1 MMDQA
6 AQFLRIVRSEVLES
20 IYLLAKRDCKIHLQ
34 AQGSRG
40 SRRNRILYL
49 IKPCPRI
56 NSGFQF
62 RRCFEKDQ
70 WTLLKNK
77 GERKMTAK
85 NGNRLQ
91 HHLTAVKEG
100 KRCFENAFESIARM
114 ILESEIEKV
123 VVNGR
128 TTYDFTIF
136 RTGKKHI
143 IGIYDEINSFVSFVK
158 DAAEGGSSKE
168 MAFVL
173 VGEPGNGKTFFV
185 EFLCSMYRSFLA
197 NEKNRKYT
205 FRFTNMDRLGS
216 YGKISTIESQTYEDP
231 MILAMNLFENP
242 DDNKT
247 FLAKQIG
254 FSDKEIEQLYDN
266 YRPLGAC
273 SGYMW
278 NDIINLADGNI
289 DEMLKHIEIIPVPMT
304 ESLGT
309 ITGKYPAKDK
319 ITSSAVDLL
328 GEESIQRLLHITDTN
343 NPYRFD
349 LRRGALA
356 RVAGGGIHFS
366 DEVFKNKKDLVQV
379 YLGVIQNRVIEIDG
393 YKWPIDTLIV
403 ATSNNSEFNRFL
415 SEKEEAP
422 IVDRCRICYVS
433 HNTNYKLQENLTSY
447 AIGNEAKTTLDRKD
461 LHRDPNLNYA
471 TSVAVVLTRLPRSEK
486 LTAIET
492 MKLSAGEVAGEKS
505 IKTLAEV
512 IDTLNQ
518 DPDITKRFGQKGLGQ
533 RNLGRA
539 IQLLIESSET
549 NEGRCM
555 FAYDIYKTL
564 ERVVLD
570 YVTEVND
577 RAKYLEDLKTAKGM
591 YRERIM
597 TEMFNAYMDEPFA
610 IRKDVMNYVNMIIG
624 IDAENLGPDKMWKYK
639 DPQTGELKA
648 LKVDER
654 YIKGVEERLG
664 LKTEEQRETFRTSIR
679 KIYGQKI
686 SVDPNYDFM
695 DNLELVKAVTDVRLK
710 SDIAGA
716 GSLIGALANR
726 TNEENQKLY
735 DRMIDTM
742 LNKLNYCK
750 TCAQKTIEYFCTQE
764 DEN

>member
-1 MMDQA
+1 MPKNSSTLHQH
-6 AQFLRIVRSEVLES
+6 
-20 IYLLAKRDCKIHLQ
+20 LA
-34 AQGSRG
+34 
-40 SRRNRILYL
+40 
-49 IKPCPRI
+49 
-56 NSGFQF
+56 
-62 RRCFEKDQ
+62 
-70 WTLLKNK
+70 
-77 GERKMTAK
+77 
-85 NGNRLQ
+85 
-91 HHLTAVKEG
+91 AVKDG
-100 KRCFENAFESIARM
+100 KLRFENAFQGVSRM
-114 ILESEIEKV
+114 ILEDKIEKV
-123 VVNGR
+123 VVNGK
-128 TTYDFTIF
+128 TTYDFKIF
-136 RTGKKHI
+136 RNGSKHV
-143 IGIYDEINSFVSFVK
+143 IGMYEEINSLVSYVK

-173 VGEPGNGKTFFV
+173 VGEPGNGKTFLV
-185 EFLCSMYRSFLA
+185 EFLGGRYRKFLA
-197 NEKNRKYT
+197 QEKNRKFT
-205 FRFTNMDRLGS
+205 FKFLNLDKVGD
-216 YGKISTIESQTYEDP
+216 YGKISTVESQTFEDP
-231 MILAMNLFENP
+231 MILAMNLF
-242 DDNKT
+242 DDSDKNKE

-254 FSDKEIEQLYDN
+254 FSDKDIEKLYEN

-273 SGYMW
+273 SGYIW
-278 NDIINLADGNI
+278 NDFQTHCDGNI
-289 DEMLKHIEIIPVPMT
+289 DEMLKFIEITPVPLT

-309 ITGKYPAKDK
+309 VTGKYPAKDK

-328 GEESIQRLLHITDTN
+328 GEESIQRLLHIADTN

-366 DEVFKNKKDLVQV
+366 DEIYKNKKDLVQV
-379 YLGVIQNRVIEIDG
+379 YLGVIQNRSIEIDG
-393 YKWPIDTLIV
+393 FKWPIYTLIV
-403 ATSNNSEFNRFL
+403 ATSNTSEFHRFL

-433 HNTNYKLQENLTSY
+433 HNTNYKLQNELTRY
-447 AIGNEAKTTLDRKD
+447 AIGSEGRTTLTREN
-461 LHRDPNLNYA
+461 LHQDPNLNYA
-471 TSVAVVLTRLPRSEK
+471 SSVAAVLSRLPRSEK
-486 LTAIET
+486 LTPVET
-492 MKLSAGEVAGEKS
+492 MKLAAGEVAGEKS

-518 DPDITKRFGQKGLGQ
+518 DPEIINRFGQKGLGQ

-555 FAYDIYKTL
+555 FAYDIFKAL
-564 ERVVLD
+564 ERIILD
-570 YVTEVND
+570 YVIEAND
-577 RAKYLEDLKTAKGM
+577 RAKYLEDLKTGKGL

-639 DPQTGELKA
+639 DPQNGELKA
-648 LKVDER
+648 LKIDER
-654 YIKGVEERLG
+654 YINSVEERLG
-664 LKTEEQRETFRTSIR
+664 LKTEEQRESFRTSIR

-686 SVDPNYDFM
+686 SVDPDYDFM

-710 SDIAGA
+710 SDISGA

-735 DRMIDTM
+735 DRMIETM
-742 LNKLNYCK
+742 LNKLGYCR

-764 DEN
+764 DEK

>member
-1 MMDQA
+1 MEETMKKSYTLTDHIMAVGQG
-6 AQFLRIVRSEVLES
+6 Q
-20 IYLLAKRDCKIHLQ
+20 KI
-34 AQGSRG
+34 
-40 SRRNRILYL
+40 
-49 IKPCPRI
+49 
-56 NSGFQF
+56 
-62 RRCFEKDQ
+62 
-70 WTLLKNK
+70 
-77 GERKMTAK
+77 
-85 NGNRLQ
+85 
-91 HHLTAVKEG
+91 
-100 KRCFENAFESIARM
+100 FENAFQSVARM
-114 ILESEIEKV
+114 ILENDIKKIT
-123 VVNGR
+123 VNGK
-128 TTYDFTIF
+128 TTYDFGIF
-136 RTGKKHI
+136 RKGQKQVV
-143 IGIYDEINSFVSFVK
+143 GLYEEINSFVSYVK

-168 MAFVL
+168 MAYVL

-185 EFLCSMYRSFLA
+185 EYLCANYRKFLSVDRNRRYSF
-197 NEKNRKYT
+197 K
-205 FRFTNMDRLGS
+205 FVNMDKLDD
-216 YGKISTIESQTYEDP
+216 YGRIKTIESQTYEDP
-231 MILAMNLFENP
+231 MILAMNLFEDP
-242 DDNKT
+242 DRSKD
-247 FLAKQIG
+247 FLTKFDC
-254 FSDKEIEQLYDN
+254 FSTEKINRLYEN

-273 SGYMW
+273 SSFIW
-278 NDIINLADGNI
+278 NNI
-289 DEMLKHIEIIPVPMT
+289 REFTGDDLDAMLGFIEIFPVPLS

-366 DEVFKNKKDLVQV
+366 DEIYKNKKDLVQV
-379 YLGVIQNRVIEIDG
+379 YLGVIQNRTIEIDG
-393 YKWPIDTLIV
+393 YKWPIDTLII

-422 IVDRCRICYVS
+422 IVDRCRISYIS
-433 HNTNYKLQENLTSY
+433 HNTNYKLQEKLTSY
-447 AIGNEAKTTLDRKD
+447 AIGSETKTTFNNEY
-461 LHRDPNLNYA
+461 LHQDPNLNYA
-471 TSVAVVLTRLPRSEK
+471 ASVAVVLTRLPHTEK
-486 LTAIET
+486 LTPIET
-492 MKLSAGEVAGEKS
+492 MKLAAGEVAGEKS

-518 DPDITKRFGQKGLGQ
+518 EADITKRFGQKGLGQ

-539 IQLLIESSET
+539 IQLLVESSET
-549 NEGRCM
+549 NEGQCM
-555 FAYDIYKTL
+555 FACDVFKTL
-564 ERVVLD
+564 ERVILD
-570 YVTEVND
+570 YVPDAND
-577 RAKYLEDLKTAKGM
+577 RTKYLDDIKTAKGL

-597 TEMFNAYMDEPFA
+597 TEMFNAYMDEPLA

-639 DPQTGELKA
+639 DPQNGELKA
-648 LKVDER
+648 LKIDER
-654 YIKGVEERLG
+654 YIKSVEERLG
-664 LKTEEQRETFRTSIR
+664 LKTQEQRESFRTTVR
-679 KIYGQKI
+679 KIYGQKM
-686 SVDPNYDFM
+686 SVEPEYDFM

-742 LNKLNYCK
+742 LTKLHYCK

-764 DEN
+764 DEQ

>member
-1 MMDQA
+1 MN
-6 AQFLRIVRSEVLES
+6 STS
-20 IYLLAKRDCKIHLQ
+20 IGTLQQHLA
-34 AQGSRG
+34 
-40 SRRNRILYL
+40 
-49 IKPCPRI
+49 
-56 NSGFQF
+56 
-62 RRCFEKDQ
+62 E
-70 WTLLKNK
+70 
-77 GERKMTAK
+77 
-85 NGNRLQ
+85 
-91 HHLTAVKEG
+91 VKEG
-100 KRCFENAFESIARM
+100 KRRFENAFQAVSRM
-114 ILESEIEKV
+114 IFEGGIEKV
-123 VVNGR
+123 VVNSR
-128 TTYDFTIF
+128 TTYDFSIF
-136 RTGKKHI
+136 RTGRKHPV
-143 IGIYDEINSFVSFVK
+143 GLYDEINSFVSFVK

-185 EFLCSMYRSFLA
+185 EYLCGKYRQFLSQ
-197 NEKNRKYT
+197 EGNRRYT
-205 FRFTNMDRLGS
+205 FRYVGMDRLGS
-216 YGKISTIESQTYEDP
+216 YGRIAVIESQTYEDP
-231 MILAMNLFENP
+231 LVLAMNLFSDP
-242 DDNKT
+242 DDNKK
-247 FLAKQIG
+247 FLAERAG
-254 FSDKEIEQLYDN
+254 FTDQEVETFFES

-278 NDIINLADGNI
+278 NDILNFTGGDL
-289 DEMLKHIEIIPVPMT
+289 DEALKFVEIIPVPLT

-309 ITGKYPAKDK
+309 VTGKYPAKDK

-356 RVAGGGIHFS
+356 RVAGGGIHFA
-366 DEVFKNKKDLVQV
+366 DEIYKNKKDLVQV
-379 YLGVIQNRVIEIDG
+379 YLGVIQNRTIEMDG

-403 ATSNNSEFNRFL
+403 ATSNNSEFNHFL

-422 IVDRCRICYVS
+422 IIDRCRICYVS
-433 HNTNYKLQENLTSY
+433 HNTHYRMQEQLTGY
-447 AIGNEAKTTLDRKD
+447 AIGGETKTTLTRED
-461 LHRDPNLNYA
+461 LHLDPNLNYA
-471 TSVAVVLTRLPRSEK
+471 VSVAVVLTRLPRSEK
-486 LTAIET
+486 LTPVET
-492 MKLSAGEVAGEKS
+492 LKLAAGEVAGEKS
-505 IKTLAEV
+505 MKTLAEV

-518 DPDITKRFGQKGLGQ
+518 DPDITKRFGQKGVGQ
-533 RNLGRA
+533 RNLGRTMQVLA
-539 IQLLIESSET
+539 ESSET

-555 FAYDIYKTL
+555 VAHDVFRAL

-570 YVTEVND
+570 YVTEAGD
-577 RAKYLEDLKTAKGM
+577 RAKYLEDLKIAKGL

-610 IRKDVMNYVNMIIG
+610 IRRDVMNYVNMIIG
-624 IDAENLGPDKMWKYK
+624 VDAENLGADKLWKYK
-639 DPQTGELKA
+639 DPQTGQLKA
-648 LKVDER
+648 LKIDER
-654 YIKGVEERLG
+654 YVRNIEDRLG
-664 LKTEEQRETFRTSIR
+664 LKTEEQRESFRTTIR

-686 SVDPNYDFM
+686 SVEPSYDFM

-742 LNKLNYCK
+742 LKKLGYCR

-764 DEN
+764 DEV

>member
-1 MMDQA
+1 M
-6 AQFLRIVRSEVLES
+6 
-20 IYLLAKRDCKIHLQ
+20 
-34 AQGSRG
+34 
-40 SRRNRILYL
+40 
-49 IKPCPRI
+49 
-56 NSGFQF
+56 
-62 RRCFEKDQ
+62 
-70 WTLLKNK
+70 
-77 GERKMTAK
+77 
-85 NGNRLQ
+85 
-91 HHLTAVKEG
+91 
-100 KRCFENAFESIARM
+100 
-114 ILESEIEKV
+114 
-123 VVNGR
+123 
-128 TTYDFTIF
+128 
-136 RTGKKHI
+136 
-143 IGIYDEINSFVSFVK
+143 YDEINSLVSFVK
-158 DAAEGGSSKE
+158 DASEGGSSRE

-173 VGEPGNGKTFFV
+173 VGEPGNGKTFLV
-185 EFLCSMYRSFLA
+185 EFLSAKYRKFLS
-197 NEKNRKYT
+197 EDKNRRYT
-205 FRFTNMDRLGS
+205 FKFLNMDKIGK
-216 YGKISTIESQTYEDP
+216 YGRITTIESQTYEDP
-231 MILAMNLFENP
+231 LVLAMNLFEAT
-242 DDNKT
+242 DDNKA

-254 FSDKEIEQLYDN
+254 FSDNEIEKLYDD
-266 YRPLGAC
+266 YRPMGAC
-273 SGYMW
+273 SGYIW
-278 NDIINLADGNI
+278 NDIMAFTNGNI
-289 DEMLKHIEIIPVPMT
+289 DEMLKFVEIIPVPLS

-309 ITGKYPAKDK
+309 VTGKYPAKDK

-328 GEESIQRLLHITDTN
+328 GEESIQRLLHISDTN

-366 DEVFKNKKDLVQV
+366 DEIYKNKKDLVQV

-403 ATSNNSEFNRFL
+403 ATSNNSEFHRFL

-422 IVDRCRICYVS
+422 IIDRCRICYVS
-433 HNTNYKLQENLTSY
+433 HNTNYKMQRDLTAY
-447 AIGNEAKTTLDRKD
+447 AIGSEARTTLTREY
-461 LHRDPNLNYA
+461 LHQDPNLNYS
-471 TSVAVVLTRLPRSEK
+471 TSVASVLTRLPRSEK
-486 LTAIET
+486 LTPVET
-492 MKLSAGEVAGEKS
+492 MKLAAGEVAGEKS

-518 DPDITKRFGQKGLGQ
+518 DPEIINRFGQKGLGQ

-549 NEGRCM
+549 NEGECM
-555 FAYDIYKTL
+555 FAYDVFKAL

-570 YVTEVND
+570 YVTEAND
-577 RAKYLEDLKTAKGM
+577 RAKYIEDLKTAKGL

-639 DPQTGELKA
+639 DPQTAELKA
-648 LKVDER
+648 LKIDER
-654 YIKGVEERLG
+654 YINSIEERLE
-664 LKTEEQRETFRTSIR
+664 LKTKEQCVAFRTSIR

-686 SVDPNYDFM
+686 SVDPDYDFM

-735 DRMIDTM
+735 DRMVNTM
-742 LNKLNYCK
+742 LSKLNYCK

-764 DEN
+764 DET

>member
-1 MMDQA
+1 MAGTKKTVDSNTGS
-6 AQFLRIVRSEVLES
+6 LGDH
-20 IYLLAKRDCKIHLQ
+20 LA
-34 AQGSRG
+34 
-40 SRRNRILYL
+40 
-49 IKPCPRI
+49 
-56 NSGFQF
+56 
-62 RRCFEKDQ
+62 
-70 WTLLKNK
+70 
-77 GERKMTAK
+77 
-85 NGNRLQ
+85 
-91 HHLTAVKEG
+91 AVKEG
-100 KRCFENAFESIARM
+100 RLRFENAFQGVTRM
-114 ILESEIEKV
+114 ILERELRKV
-123 VVNGR
+123 VVNGK
-128 TTYDFTIF
+128 TTYDFNIF
-136 RTGKKHI
+136 RAGDKHL
-143 IGIYDEINSFVSFVK
+143 IGLYEEINSFVSFVK

-185 EFLCSMYRSFLA
+185 DYLCTCYREFLRQ
-197 NEKNRKYT
+197 EQNRKFT
-205 FRFTNMDRLGS
+205 FRFTGLDRLGS
-216 YGKISTIESQTYEDP
+216 YGRITTIESQTYEDP
-231 MILAMNLFENP
+231 MILAMNLFDTRDESREH
-242 DDNKT
+242 
-247 FLAKQIG
+247 LAAAHG
-254 FSDKEIEQLYDN
+254 WSDEHVEQAFEN

-273 SGYMW
+273 SGYIW
-278 NDIINLADGNI
+278 NDLRTATDG
-289 DEMLKHIEIIPVPMT
+289 DLERMLSHVEIVPVPLT

-356 RVAGGGIHFS
+356 RVAGAGIHFS
-366 DEVFKNKKDLVQV
+366 DEIFKNKKDLVQV
-379 YLGVIQNRVIEIDG
+379 YLGVIQNRNIEIDG
-393 YKWPIDTLIV
+393 FKWPIDTLII

-415 SEKEEAP
+415 AEKEEAP

-433 HNTNYKLQENLTSY
+433 HNTNYRLQEDLTGY
-447 AIGNEAKTTLDRKD
+447 AIGSEAKTTLSSEE
-461 LHRDPNLNYA
+461 LHQDPNLNYA
-471 TSVAVVLTRLPRSEK
+471 ASVAAVLTRLQRAEK
-486 LTAIET
+486 LTPIEM
-492 MKLSAGEVAGEKS
+492 MKLAAGEVAGEKS

-512 IDTLNQ
+512 VDILNQ
-518 DPDITKRFGQKGLGQ
+518 DPDITRRFGQTGMGQ

-539 IQLLIESSET
+539 IQLLLASSET

-555 FAYDIYKTL
+555 FAFDIFGAL
-564 ERVVLD
+564 ERVTLD
-570 YVTEVND
+570 YVVDANN
-577 RAKYLEDLKTAKGM
+577 RAKYLEDLKTARGL

-597 TEMFNAYMDEPFA
+597 TEMFNAYMDEPYA

-624 IDAENLGPDKMWKYK
+624 VDAENLGPDKIWKYK

-648 LKVDER
+648 LKVDGR
-654 YIKGVEERLG
+654 FINSVEERMG
-664 LKTEEQRETFRTSIR
+664 LKTEETRETFRTSIR

-735 DRMIDTM
+735 DRMIRTM
-742 LNKLNYCK
+742 LDKLGYCT

>member
-1 MMDQA
+1 
-6 AQFLRIVRSEVLES
+6 
-20 IYLLAKRDCKIHLQ
+20 
-34 AQGSRG
+34 
-40 SRRNRILYL
+40 
-49 IKPCPRI
+49 
-56 NSGFQF
+56 
-62 RRCFEKDQ
+62 
-70 WTLLKNK
+70 
-77 GERKMTAK
+77 
-85 NGNRLQ
+85 
-91 HHLTAVKEG
+91 
-100 KRCFENAFESIARM
+100 M
-114 ILESEIEKV
+114 ILKSDIEKV
-123 VVNGR
+123 VVNGK
-128 TTYDFTIF
+128 TTYDFGIF
-136 RTGKKHI
+136 REGKKHL
-143 IGIYDEINSFVSFVK
+143 IGMYDEINSFVSFVK

-185 EFLCSMYRSFLA
+185 EFLCSKYRAFLSK
-197 NEKNRKYT
+197 EGNRKYT
-205 FRFTNMDRLGS
+205 FRFKNMDQHEG
-216 YGKISTIESQTYEDP
+216 YGKIKVIESQTYEDP
-231 MILAMNLFENP
+231 MILGLNLFEDPEANR
-242 DDNKT
+242 K
-247 FLAKQIG
+247 FLAEKAGFADEQI
-254 FSDKEIEQLYDN
+254 DALYEN

-273 SGYMW
+273 SGFIW
-278 NDIINLADGNI
+278 NDIRNKADGKI
-289 DEMLKHIEIIPVPMT
+289 DKMMEQVDVIPVPLS

-309 ITGKYPAKDK
+309 VTGKYPAKDK

-366 DEVFKNKKDLVQV
+366 DEIYKNKKDLVQV
-379 YLGVIQNRVIEIDG
+379 YLGVIQNRTIEIDG
-393 YKWPIDTLIV
+393 YKWPIDTLII

-415 SEKEEAP
+415 AEKEEAP

-433 HNTNYKLQENLTSY
+433 HNTNYKMQRDLTSY
-447 AIGNEAKTTLDRKD
+447 AIGSESKSTLTKEA
-461 LHRDPNLNYA
+461 LHQDPNLNYA
-471 TSVAVVLTRLPRSEK
+471 ASVAVVLSRLPRSEK
-486 LTAIET
+486 LTPVET
-492 MKLSAGEVAGEKS
+492 MKLAAGEVAGEKS

-518 DPDITKRFGQKGLGQ
+518 DPEITNRFGQKGLGQ
-533 RNLGRA
+533 RNLGRTV
-539 IQLLIESSET
+539 QLMVESSET

-555 FAYDIYKTL
+555 FAHDVFRCL

-570 YVTEVND
+570 YVSDAND
-577 RAKYLEDLKTAKGM
+577 RTKFLTDLKIAKGL

-597 TEMFNAYMDEPFA
+597 TEMFNAYMDEPLA

-624 IDAENLGPDKMWKYK
+624 IDAENLGADMMWKYK

-648 LKVDER
+648 MKIDER
-654 YIKGVEERLG
+654 FVRSVEERLG
-664 LKTEEQRETFRTSIR
+664 LKTEEQMESFRTSVR

-686 SVDPNYDFM
+686 STDPNYDFM

-735 DRMIDTM
+735 DRMVDTM
-742 LNKLNYCK
+742 LNKLNYCN

-764 DEN
+764 DEE

>member
-1 MMDQA
+1 M
-6 AQFLRIVRSEVLES
+6 SNS
-20 IYLLAKRDCKIHLQ
+20 NNNTLQ
-34 AQGSRG
+34 
-40 SRRNRILYL
+40 Y
-49 IKPCPRI
+49 
-56 NSGFQF
+56 
-62 RRCFEKDQ
+62 
-70 WTLLKNK
+70 
-77 GERKMTAK
+77 
-85 NGNRLQ
+85 
-91 HHLTAVKEG
+91 HLTALKEG
-100 KRCFENAFESIARM
+100 KRNFENTFNSVSRM
-114 ILESEIEKV
+114 VLESEIEKV
-123 VVNGR
+123 VVNGK
-128 TTYDFTIF
+128 TTYDFSIF

-143 IGIYDEINSFVSFVK
+143 IGMYDEINSFVSYIK
-158 DAAEGGSSKE
+158 DAAEGGSSGE

-173 VGEPGNGKTFFV
+173 VGEPGNGKTFLV
-185 EFLCSMYRSFLA
+185 EFLCAKYRSFLSK
-197 NEKNRKYT
+197 EKNRRYT
-205 FRFTNMDRLGS
+205 FKFLNMDKLGS
-216 YGKISTIESQTYEDP
+216 YGRITTIESQTYEDP
-231 MILAMNLFENP
+231 MILAMNLSEDP
-242 DDNKT
+242 DNNKT
-247 FLAKQIG
+247 FLAEQIG
-254 FSDKEIEQLYDN
+254 FSDNEIEKLYDDF
-266 YRPLGAC
+266 RPMGAC
-273 SGYMW
+273 SGYIW
-278 NDIINLADGNI
+278 NDIRNFTDGNI
-289 DEMLKHIEIIPVPMT
+289 DEMLKFIEIIPVPLI

-309 ITGKYPAKDK
+309 VTGKYPAKDK

-356 RVAGGGIHFS
+356 RVAGGGIHFC
-366 DEVFKNKKDLVQV
+366 DEIYKNKKDLIQV

-403 ATSNNSEFNRFL
+403 ATSNNSEFHRFL
-415 SEKEEAP
+415 AEKEEAP
-422 IVDRCRICYVS
+422 IIDRCRICYVA
-433 HNTNYKLQENLTSY
+433 HNTNYKLQNDLTSY
-447 AIGNEAKTTLDRKD
+447 AIGSETRTTLTREY
-461 LHRDPNLNYA
+461 LHQDPNLNYA
-471 TSVAVVLTRLPRSEK
+471 ASVAAVLSRLPRSEK
-486 LTAIET
+486 LTPIET
-492 MKLSAGEVAGEKS
+492 MKLSAGEIAGDKS

-518 DPDITKRFGQKGLGQ
+518 DPEIINRFGQKGLGQ

-539 IQLLIESSET
+539 VQLLIESSET
-549 NEGRCM
+549 NEGECM
-555 FAYDIYKTL
+555 FAYDIFKAI
-564 ERVVLD
+564 ERIILD
-570 YVTEVND
+570 YVSEAND
-577 RAKYLEDLKTAKGM
+577 RTKYLEDLKTAKGL

-648 LKVDER
+648 LKIDER
-654 YIKGVEERLG
+654 YINSIEERLE
-664 LKTEEQRETFRTSIR
+664 LKTKEQRETFRTSIR

-686 SVDPNYDFM
+686 SVDPDYDFM

-735 DRMIDTM
+735 DRMVDTM

-764 DEN
+764 DET

>member
-1 MMDQA
+1 MGGKMPKK
-6 AQFLRIVRSEVLES
+6 S
-20 IYLLAKRDCKIHLQ
+20 I
-34 AQGSRG
+34 
-40 SRRNRILYL
+40 
-49 IKPCPRI
+49 
-56 NSGFQF
+56 
-62 RRCFEKDQ
+62 
-70 WTLLKNK
+70 TLH
-77 GERKMTAK
+77 
-85 NGNRLQ
+85 Q
-91 HHLTAVKEG
+91 HMTAVKDG
-100 KRCFENAFESIARM
+100 KLRFENAFQGVSRM
-114 ILESEIEKV
+114 ILENEIEKV
-123 VVNGR
+123 VVNGK
-128 TTYDFTIF
+128 TTYDFKIF
-136 RTGKKHI
+136 RNGSKHV
-143 IGIYDEINSFVSFVK
+143 IGMYDEINSFVSYVK
-158 DAAEGGSSKE
+158 DAAENGSSKE

-185 EFLCSMYRSFLA
+185 EFLSSKYRNFLA
-197 NEKNRKYT
+197 QENNRKFT
-205 FRFTNMDRLGS
+205 FKFLNLENLGN
-216 YGKISTIESQTYEDP
+216 YGKITTIESQTYEDP
-231 MILAMNLFENP
+231 MILAMNLFDDSDEN
-242 DDNKT
+242 KQYM
-247 FLAKQIG
+247 AKQIG
-254 FSDKEIEQLYDN
+254 FSDKEIEKLYEN

-273 SGYMW
+273 SGYIW
-278 NDIINLADGNI
+278 NDIRNYCNGNI
-289 DEMLKHIEIIPVPMT
+289 DEMLKFIEITPVPLT

-309 ITGKYPAKDK
+309 VTGKYPAKDK

-366 DEVFKNKKDLVQV
+366 DEIYKNKKDLVQV
-379 YLGVIQNRVIEIDG
+379 YLGVIQNRNIEIDG
-393 YKWPIDTLIV
+393 FKWPIDTLIV
-403 ATSNNSEFNRFL
+403 ATSNNSEFHRFL

-433 HNTNYKLQENLTSY
+433 HNTNYKLQKELTAY
-447 AIGNEAKTTLDRKD
+447 AIGSETRTTLMRED
-461 LHRDPNLNYA
+461 LHQDPNLNYA
-471 TSVAVVLTRLPRSEK
+471 ASVASVLSRLPRSEK
-486 LTAIET
+486 LTPVET
-492 MKLSAGEVAGEKS
+492 MKLAAGEVAGEKS

-518 DPDITKRFGQKGLGQ
+518 DPEIINRFGQKGLGQ

-549 NEGRCM
+549 NEGKCM
-555 FAYDIYKTL
+555 FAYDIFKAL
-564 ERVVLD
+564 DRIVLD
-570 YVTEVND
+570 YVTEAND
-577 RAKYLEDLKTAKGM
+577 RAKYLEDLKTGKGL

-597 TEMFNAYMDEPFA
+597 TEMFNAYMDEPYA

-639 DPQTGELKA
+639 DPQNGELKA
-648 LKVDER
+648 LKIDER
-654 YIKGVEERLG
+654 YINSVEERLG
-664 LKTEEQRETFRTSIR
+664 LKTEEQRESFRTSIR

-686 SVDPNYDFM
+686 SVDPDYDFM

-735 DRMIDTM
+735 DRMIETM
-742 LNKLNYCK
+742 LNKLGYCQ

-764 DEN
+764 DEQ